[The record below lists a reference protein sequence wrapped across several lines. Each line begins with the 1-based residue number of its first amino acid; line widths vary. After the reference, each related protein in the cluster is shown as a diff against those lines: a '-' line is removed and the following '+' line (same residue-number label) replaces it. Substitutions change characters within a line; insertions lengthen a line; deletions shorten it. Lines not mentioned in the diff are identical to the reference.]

1 MADTSTISDDPATA
15 VPSSSS
21 RPLPPPAKHTQK
33 FRGVYKC
40 GKRFKAQLQAGGV
53 QYYLGTFNTEE
64 DAARAYDKKAREE
77 KGLRSLTNFDE
88 DGGRR
93 LSTADASDDDV
104 GSGDKAT
111 ARTTTTATATAVA
124 AATAVAEAALAE
136 ATGKRA
142 TPRLRLG
149 KESASSSSSSSSS
162 SSKRAKVDA
171 VGAAAAVGHEIEL
184 MSGAH
189 AESGGGMA
197 SHARED
203 AAGSAEVRAMW
214 ERFCVVSQ
222 RLMLAKAAEIKL
234 KDVVAGCHVLSAL
247 QDEIALLA
255 AAKVELEAAI
265 AEYVAHGHVLG

>member
-1 MADTSTISDDPATA
+1 
-15 VPSSSS
+15 
-21 RPLPPPAKHTQK
+21 
-33 FRGVYKC
+33 
-40 GKRFKAQLQAGGV
+40 
-53 QYYLGTFNTEE
+53 
-64 DAARAYDKKAREE
+64 
-77 KGLRSLTNFDE
+77 
-88 DGGRR
+88 
-93 LSTADASDDDV
+93 
-104 GSGDKAT
+104 
-111 ARTTTTATATAVA
+111 
-124 AATAVAEAALAE
+124 
-136 ATGKRA
+136 
-142 TPRLRLG
+142 
-149 KESASSSSSSSSS
+149 
-162 SSKRAKVDA
+162 VDA

-189 AESGGGMA
+189 AEGGGGMGP